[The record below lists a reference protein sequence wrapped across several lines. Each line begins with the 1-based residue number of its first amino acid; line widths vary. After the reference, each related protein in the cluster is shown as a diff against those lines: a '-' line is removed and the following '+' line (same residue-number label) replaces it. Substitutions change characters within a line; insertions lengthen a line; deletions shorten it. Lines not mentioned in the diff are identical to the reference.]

1 MSNLERITQ
10 EAAQGQH
17 DVSLFVNGVE
27 IMRRP
32 EVEIDSD
39 GDVSLYF
46 AFEAPNYSE
55 YSRKVACA

>member
-1 MSNLERITQ
+1 MNDIERITQ
-10 EAAQGQH
+10 EAAQGLH
-17 DVSLFVNGVE
+17 DVFLYVDGAE

-32 EVEIDSD
+32 EVDLDND

-55 YSRKVACA
+55 YSRKVA